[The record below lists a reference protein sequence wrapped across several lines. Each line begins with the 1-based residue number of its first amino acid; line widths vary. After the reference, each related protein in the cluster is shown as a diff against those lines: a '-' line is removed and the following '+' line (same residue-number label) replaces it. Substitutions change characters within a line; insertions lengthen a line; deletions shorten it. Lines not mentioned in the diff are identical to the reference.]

1 MIDKLITKV
10 IFLSICIVIDH
21 INSKQLLAREEI
33 GNDLQEKLSIT
44 KNVTIAAIKEE
55 TFGAEANPT
64 RDTM

>member
-1 MIDKLITKV
+1 MIDKFITKV

-44 KNVTIAAIKEE
+44 KNVTIASI
-55 TFGAEANPT
+55 
-64 RDTM
+64 

>member
-21 INSKQLLAREEI
+21 INSKQLLAREE
-33 GNDLQEKLSIT
+33 
-44 KNVTIAAIKEE
+44 E